1 MLTYLS
7 PLPLL
12 LYFFNYLLIVVLVI
26 YSLLKM
32 AVEKG
37 GVPEAEVI
45 QNRQFNLYSASN
57 ILVEL
62 L

>member
-1 MLTYLS
+1 
-7 PLPLL
+7 
-12 LYFFNYLLIVVLVI
+12 
-26 YSLLKM
+26 M